1 MTIEYAILG
10 LLSLRPMTGYDI
22 KKVFAGTAALYWSD
36 NNNQIYRTLL
46 NLHRDQLLEREIQP
60 QENYPARKVYRISEK
75 GREELRAWAGSR
87 PELPQLKQ
95 AFLIQLAWADLLSQ
109 EELEHLLDTYEEEV
123 QTQWFLC
130 QAERQPAT
138 SGAARETYLQV
149 SRARTEREKYL
160 WEMIQENWID
170 YFAHELEW
178 VRKVR
183 SGLKVL

>member
-75 GREELRAWAGSR
+75 GREELRA
-87 PELPQLKQ
+87 
-95 AFLIQLAWADLLSQ
+95 
-109 EELEHLLDTYEEEV
+109 
-123 QTQWFLC
+123 
-130 QAERQPAT
+130 
-138 SGAARETYLQV
+138 
-149 SRARTEREKYL
+149 
-160 WEMIQENWID
+160 
-170 YFAHELEW
+170 
-178 VRKVR
+178 
-183 SGLKVL
+183 